1 MKSKVSSFLFY
12 IFSAILPF
20 LIILFST
27 TQLFSQNKDSQ
38 IKKTDK
44 KEANK
49 IGWSKNPFERK
60 AFIENKGQ
68 YTADLPPTQNNFSYC
83 IDNGTKVFFYRN
95 DVLFYFSK
103 SQLTKEDREEKENQE
118 EERQREMQL
127 GKTEKQFVS
136 MKWLNANQDATIEVS
151 HEQSVDYGYVISKN
165 VPKNYTAH
173 CKGYDKLKIKNLYNG
188 IDVEYFF
195 TEKEGFKYNLYIA
208 PGADIS
214 RVQQQYNGANNIKLI
229 DGNIVI
235 NTIQGDIIDHA
246 PVSFATTNKE
256 QKIACNFIL
265 QKNTVS
271 FKIENNNNNAITID
285 PWVTAPT
292 LTTNPVDNGVD
303 QYGNSYI
310 TNPQFILEKY
320 SPTGVLI
327 SSIDV
332 MGGVA
337 PYYGDMS
344 TDSRGYCFFNSVCCN
359 PRGDATAVDSAG
371 NFLWDSYGIGECWRF
386 VLNECNHQVLSL
398 TGNRHSATG
407 FAKIDI
413 ATGALTGYTQSGA
426 CCQDPHCGV
435 IDYNGDVFSI
445 ASDYQAGGTIIYKWS
460 PANTITATYPAI
472 GNWGYGYFVNPNY
485 YTEVSNLGQGLNG
498 MTLLGNNIFI
508 YDGAT
513 LFKVNKTNGTIITQ
527 IAVPGGVNKQNGGIY
542 ITSCGQLFVGSSTG
556 VYMYDMNFNQIDLNQ
571 QQVRYMI

>member
-1 MKSKVSSFLFY
+1 MKSKSPFFLFY
-12 IFSAILPF
+12 ILSIVSIF
-20 LIILFST
+20 LIFIFST
-27 TQLFSQNKDSQ
+27 SYLHSQNIDNK
-38 IKKTDK
+38 IIETDK
-44 KEANK
+44 KEEGK
-49 IGWSKNPFERK
+49 TGWASKPFERK

-68 YTADLPPTQNNFSYC
+68 YANVLPPAKNNFNYC
-83 IDNGTKVFFYRN
+83 IDNGTKVFFYN
-95 DVLFYFSK
+95 DEVLFYFTK
-103 SQLTKEDREEKENQE
+103 SLLTKEDREENEDPE
-118 EERQREMQL
+118 DERKREMEMQ
-127 GKTEKQFVS
+127 KNEKQFVN
-136 MKWLNANQDATIEVS
+136 MKWLNANSDAIMEVS
-151 HEQSVDYGYVISKN
+151 QEQNIDYGYVISN
-165 VPKNYTAH
+165 SVTKNYTAH
-173 CKGYDKLKIKNLYNG
+173 CKGYNKLMIKNLYKG

-195 TEKEGFKYNLYIA
+195 NEKEGFKYNLYISA
-208 PGADIS
+208 GADIS
-214 RVQQQYNGANNIKLI
+214 QIRQQYDGAGNVKIINGNVVIK
-229 DGNIVI
+229 
-235 NTIQGDIIDHA
+235 TIQGDIIDHA
-246 PVSFATTNKE
+246 PVSYSTTNKE
-256 QKIACNFIL
+256 QKRSGFL
-265 QKNTVS
+265 LKNNIVS
-271 FKIENNNNNAITID
+271 FKIENGNNEATTID

-320 SPTGVLI
+320 SPTGSLI

-371 NFLWDSYGIGECWRF
+371 NFLWDSFGIGECWRF

-460 PANTITATYPAI
+460 PSNTIAATYPAI
-472 GNWGYGYFVNPNY
+472 GNWGYGYFVTPNY

-498 MTLLGNNIFI
+498 MTLLGNNLYI

-513 LFKVNKTNGTIITQ
+513 LFKVNKTNGAIITQ
-527 IAVPGGVNKQNGGIY
+527 VTVPGGVNKRNGGIY

-556 VYMYDMNFNQIDLNQ
+556 VYMYDINFNQIDFKLPW
-571 QQVRYMI
+571 IFL